1 MNRLLLIA
9 LLLLLAVF
17 TTACSEDKSS
27 AGLAENEMVPASGY
41 APVSGVPVSGN
52 HIYSRPAAC
61 DFRHSK
67 TKVRYVDAKL
77 HKVMG
82 KCNSSSNRYAGWAER
97 PEKPAVIIKWLKSY
111 CKRKYKSTA
120 TIIDVD
126 ERQCHSGSGAYNVAA
141 VGYVNKYKD
150 VLRAFKSRRDTELSK
165 SAWGKEHY
173 CKTGRKKG
181 RTYPGLSAKT
191 CGSSSPCRNCT
202 GSSEGGGTP
211 TSGGYQ
217 FLNKH
222 NAYALSGRTVRW
234 KAKTIQVSGAKGAWR
249 TAVNRWQAGI
259 GIKFKYVKKKPA
271 KGKGIQIVG
280 YANIGKDFCGKASGW
295 WWDDG
300 EIGECKVRVNSK
312 HDNMPCGTVA
322 RTITHEV
329 GHCIGVFKHIKGPG
343 LMDKTGS
350 INTITTPVRNMLK
363 LLYSLPPGTNI
374 KSKLKGSSTALQRT
388 KESKYDPDGR
398 QRIYF
403 EFGIL
408 KGGITKV
415 IRSD

>member
-1 MNRLLLIA
+1 
-9 LLLLLAVF
+9 VF
-17 TTACSEDKSS
+17 A
-27 AGLAENEMVPASGY
+27 
-41 APVSGVPVSGN
+41 
-52 HIYSRPAAC
+52 
-61 DFRHSK
+61 
-67 TKVRYVDAKL
+67 
-77 HKVMG
+77 
-82 KCNSSSNRYAGWAER
+82 YAGR
-97 PEKPAVIIKWLKSY
+97 RQKPATLKKWLKRW
-111 CKRKYKSTA
+111 CKKKYKSTT

-141 VGYVNKYKD
+141 VGYVNKYKA
-150 VLRAFKSRRDTELSK
+150 VLRAFKKSGTELSK
-165 SAWGKEHY
+165 SAWGKDHY
-173 CKTGRKKG
+173 CKTGRKK
-181 RTYPGLSAKT
+181 RLKYPGLSAKT
-191 CGSSSPCRNCT
+191 CKSSGGGSSS
-202 GSSEGGGTP
+202 GDGGGGTP

-222 NAYALSGRTVRW
+222 NAYELSGHTVRW
-234 KAKTIQVSGAKGAWR
+234 KSKTIQVSGAKGAWR
-249 TAVNRWQAGI
+249 TAVNRWQAGT
-259 GIKFKYVKKKPA
+259 GIKFKYVKSKPA